1 MARKRMISP
10 EIWTSQDFSEL
21 SNFEKIV
28 FISLFSHADDEGRGV
43 AEASFIASAT
53 FPFDKNRRDTD
64 IEKALTKIAL
74 TMSVR
79 LYSVNGRKYYVMTS
93 WKRWQKIDKPSKS
106 KLPPPPSVGE
116 GGGIPK
122 TEKFDYCSGS
132 VRGAFDE
139 SSANVIENNIIKD
152 NNIPPNAGACA
163 RVDESY
169 VSKLQ
174 AFCKKWDIAVDT
186 NTPLIVNLDF
196 EKLDKAYSESKTFL
210 QDKEQQPFAH
220 TLSWVVQKEA
230 SILAG
235 KYKDRAESK
244 DSRTA
249 NTQQTSAMLKDIF
262 NHYKAEE
269 NKNATD

>member
-74 TMSVR
+74 TMSVQ
-79 LYSVNGRKYYVMTS
+79 LYSINGRKYYVMTN

-106 KLPPPPSVGE
+106 KLPPPPFVGE
-116 GGGIPK
+116 GGGVPK

-132 VRGAFDE
+132 VRGVFDE
-139 SSANVIENNIIKD
+139 SSANVIENNRIEE
-152 NNIPPNAGACA
+152 NNIPPSAGAC
-163 RVDESY
+163 VDEEFTA
-169 VSKLQ
+169 KLQ
-174 AFCKKWDIAVDT
+174 AFCKKWNIVIDT
-186 NTPLIVNLDF
+186 NSALIANLDF
-196 EKLDKAYSESKTFL
+196 DKLDKAYSESKTLL
-210 QDKEQQPFAH
+210 QDSDKAPYAR
-220 TLSWVVQKEA
+220 TLSWVVKNQA

-235 KYKDRAESK
+235 KYKDRSDGK
-244 DSRTA
+244 VSRKA
-249 NTQQTSAMLKDIF
+249 ASSQQTSEMLKGIF

-269 NKNATD
+269 DSNDTY